1 MLCGF
6 PASCGCDPTRRRT
19 RLIRSKLCASSPA
32 PVDKFTLDRK
42 DALMILPRIALAV
55 LAAVLQFSFA
65 SAQTRRPGSRPTTA
79 KPAATPTP
87 AATPQPTPAPSIN
100 PASPTIAIVNGVTIS
115 AADIEDDVREAVMR
129 DPDQHL
135 RDYYLDSAKDLR

>member
-6 PASCGCDPTRRRT
+6 RASCGCDPTKRRT
-19 RLIRSKLCASSPA
+19 RLTRSKQCASSPV

-55 LAAVLQFSFA
+55 LTTVLLFSFA

-87 AATPQPTPAPSIN
+87 MATPQPTPAPSIN
-100 PASPTIAIVNGVTIS
+100 PASPPIAIVNGVPIS
-115 AADIEDDVREAVMR
+115 ATDIEDDVRESVMR
-129 DPDQHL
+129 DPDQYL
-135 RDYYLDSAKDLR
+135 RLAHIIFNIRCR